1 MERLG
6 HVRSDTVELHRGG
19 DRRQAWRGVARSGG
33 IGLAWVAWPCGLLQ
47 SALLV
52 AALANTAGQGALVM
66 AGFAAASSLGLVA
79 GPALWRRIGG
89 GAGSVWWSGKPA
101 VRLAGLALAAA
112 SAWALGHGL
121 WMRVAAW
128 CFG

>member
-1 MERLG
+1 
-6 HVRSDTVELHRGG
+6 
-19 DRRQAWRGVARSGG
+19 
-33 IGLAWVAWPCGLLQ
+33 VAWPCGLLQ

-52 AALANTAGQGALVM
+52 AALANTAWQGAVTM
-66 AGFAAASSLGLVA
+66 AGFAAASSLGLVL
-79 GPALWRRIGG
+79 GPALWWRIGNG
-89 GAGSVWWSGKPA
+89 RGAGWLSGRPA

-121 WMRVAAW
+121 WMRVVAW